1 MNGMTGS
8 IRKGLKYIQFILF
21 DNIINLRYKFLKGSS
36 PRMKKNKKERRSNF
50 GNFFRNNKFVL
61 CLPGYDRVGA
71 GLSVKRRN
79 TIAKFL
85 TI

>member
-1 MNGMTGS
+1 
-8 IRKGLKYIQFILF
+8 
-21 DNIINLRYKFLKGSS
+21 
-36 PRMKKNKKERRSNF
+36 MKKNKTERRSNF

-71 GLSVKRRN
+71 GLLVKRRN

>member
-1 MNGMTGS
+1 
-8 IRKGLKYIQFILF
+8 
-21 DNIINLRYKFLKGSS
+21 
-36 PRMKKNKKERRSNF
+36 MKKNKKERRYNF

-61 CLPGYDRVGA
+61 FLPGYDRVGA
-71 GLSVKRRN
+71 GLFLVKRRN